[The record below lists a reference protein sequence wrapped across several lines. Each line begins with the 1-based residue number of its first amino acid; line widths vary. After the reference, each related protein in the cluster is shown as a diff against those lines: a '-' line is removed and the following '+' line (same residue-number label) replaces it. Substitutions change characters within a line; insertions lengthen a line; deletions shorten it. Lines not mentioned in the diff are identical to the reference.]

1 MDYIVDINDFHGPL
15 DLLLHLVKSSE
26 MDIYSINT
34 SLIIEKYLEY
44 INKMQDLNIDI
55 ASSFIVMAATLIHLK
70 SKMLIGKLDE
80 NEEEDNE
87 FDINS
92 EEDLKNRLIEYEKYK
107 NMTEVFKE
115 LEENRNK
122 FYTKAPVS
130 LKEFTDSVLTNDGSI
145 TTDDLVNAFLMFKE
159 RIALEKPVNTKITRR
174 ELSVEDKIKS
184 IKDKLKTVKKVNFID
199 LFESA
204 TKDHIIVTFLAILQ
218 MGKNKEVSIYQE
230 NNFENIFIEARW
242 KKWIY

>member
-92 EEDLKNRLIEYEKYK
+92 EEDLKNRIIEYEKYK

-230 NNFENIFIEARW
+230 NNFENIFIEAR
-242 KKWIY
+242 